1 VNNVLLQP
9 VYIEMRAEFMRAL
22 APYAEAKLAVAQ
34 ALRQIESKAATEV
47 RPTGFAS

>member
-1 VNNVLLQP
+1 MSCW

-22 APYAEAKLAVAQ
+22 APYPEAKLAVAQ